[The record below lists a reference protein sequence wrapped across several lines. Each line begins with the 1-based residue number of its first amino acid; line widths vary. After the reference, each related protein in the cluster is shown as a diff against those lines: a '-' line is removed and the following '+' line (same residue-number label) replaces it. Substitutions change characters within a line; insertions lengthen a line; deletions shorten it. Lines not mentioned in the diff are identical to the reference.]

1 VSKVNQT
8 RDVQSIWFGINNNA
22 QMVMA
27 AGAATASSGT
37 TLTTVTTAGAANCF
51 AGQAVYVNSAAN
63 TATQATEY
71 YGIIQSNTN
80 GANTVLT
87 VDGWTTLAGA
97 GGSTPSSTTF
107 YIIGPPPPF
116 WYIALSD
123 STSAVAGTETGAAMG
138 GTEQTT
144 NGLSRALADTL
155 THTAGTTTAV
165 VGKTFTYTGS
175 SPQTLGRSAICS
187 GRVSATNFAHFITAF
202 ASSATPS
209 TNGDTVAVTDT
220 ITVG

>member
-22 QMVMA
+22 AAVMA
-27 AGAATASSGT
+27 AGAATASGATS
-37 TLTTVTTAGAANCF
+37 LTTVTTAAAVNCF
-51 AGQAVYVNSAAN
+51 AGQAVYANTAAN
-63 TATQATEY
+63 TATQATEI

-87 VDGWTTLAGA
+87 IDGWTTLAGA
-97 GGSTPSSTTF
+97 AGATPSATTF

-116 WYIALSD
+116 WFIALSD

-138 GTEQTT
+138 GTELTT
-144 NGLSRALADTL
+144 NGLARALADTL

-165 VGKTFTYTGS
+165 VGKTFTYSAGT
-175 SPQTLGRSAICS
+175 PQTIGRAAIVNS
-187 GRVSATNFAHFITAF
+187 RVANKNFAHFITQF
-202 ASSATPS
+202 ASATVGS
-209 TNGDTVAVTDT
+209 IGDTLQVIDT
-220 ITVG
+220 LTVG

>member
-1 VSKVNQT
+1 
-8 RDVQSIWFGINNNA
+8 
-22 QMVMA
+22 MVMA
-27 AGAATASSGT
+27 AGAATAASGAS
-37 TLTTVTTAGAANCF
+37 LTTVTTAAASNNF

-87 VDGWTTLAGA
+87 VDGWTKLDGTA
-97 GGSTPSSTTF
+97 GSTPSSTTF

-116 WYIALSD
+116 WYMALSD

-138 GTEQTT
+138 GSEITT
-144 NGLSRALADTL
+144 NGLGRALADTL
-155 THTAGTTTAV
+155 THTAGTTTSV

-175 SPQTLGRSAICS
+175 GAQTVGRMMITSSRIAS
-187 GRVSATNFAHFITAF
+187 SNFAHFITAF
-202 ASSATPS
+202 ASAATPT

-220 ITVG
+220 LTVG